1 MIDEYEMNEEDYW
14 AQFTEDMG
22 AVSKTELPAI
32 MKAWADT
39 ATSYSK
45 HNDTPALLMYY
56 NLLSAVCKD
65 FVHIPDGDLTDDIR
79 IHLCWIQTSGT
90 GKSTLW
96 RFVGPIT
103 KSVFKKINE
112 TGTHPPQLRDG
123 GEIADTF
130 FDVFSLVD
138 YTDAALIG
146 YMDKKIIR
154 NDEEAELHGEQIG
167 DVYYERVAGALEGNG
182 IAHWDEFEYSGIFKE
197 SQHKGN
203 SIVYLNTLMNS
214 LTGESWVINKQLKEG
229 GVVNCYCQRTVVAM
243 TYPPRNLQEIMA
255 TTGVLPR
262 MVMYVHDVP
271 SFVQDKIRRELISQ
285 FGVITEREEPPTE
298 RFANN
303 IFEIYNLVKERFVE
317 VGCDPLKTMTY
328 TQEARDRLLY
338 EYDKMDNYISDSRKE
353 VKEILDVFITRLN
366 QNLKKM
372 AVLCSISQARSI
384 RDKDKR
390 FIVTGKNV
398 EQAGQIAEKCYITLV
413 AWLERSLRVRRT
425 SVTEKSMLST
435 FKTVYVAMEKDED
448 GFISKKDFLSEVKRE
463 SKKSQAS
470 VYNYFKSI
478 ENLFEIEKQGRAVF
492 IKFKGEEKK

>member
-56 NLLSAVCKD
+56 SLLSAVCKD

-112 TGTHPPQLRDG
+112 TGTHPPQLRDA

-167 DVYYERVAGALEGNG
+167 DNYYERVAGALEGNG
-182 IAHWDEFEYSGIFKE
+182 IAHWDEFEYSGIF
-197 SQHKGN
+197 
-203 SIVYLNTLMNS
+203 
-214 LTGESWVINKQLKEG
+214 
-229 GVVNCYCQRTVVAM
+229 
-243 TYPPRNLQEIMA
+243 
-255 TTGVLPR
+255 
-262 MVMYVHDVP
+262 
-271 SFVQDKIRRELISQ
+271 
-285 FGVITEREEPPTE
+285 
-298 RFANN
+298 
-303 IFEIYNLVKERFVE
+303 
-317 VGCDPLKTMTY
+317 
-328 TQEARDRLLY
+328 
-338 EYDKMDNYISDSRKE
+338 
-353 VKEILDVFITRLN
+353 
-366 QNLKKM
+366 
-372 AVLCSISQARSI
+372 
-384 RDKDKR
+384 
-390 FIVTGKNV
+390 
-398 EQAGQIAEKCYITLV
+398 
-413 AWLERSLRVRRT
+413 
-425 SVTEKSMLST
+425 
-435 FKTVYVAMEKDED
+435 
-448 GFISKKDFLSEVKRE
+448 
-463 SKKSQAS
+463 
-470 VYNYFKSI
+470 
-478 ENLFEIEKQGRAVF
+478 
-492 IKFKGEEKK
+492 